1 MGCRGHRRASL
12 SARNPFGVVTA
23 LFDTNILIDYL
34 RGLPHA
40 QRELTRYHTHAISI
54 ITWMEVMAGT
64 PDGAEAETRS
74 FLSAFTLVELD
85 APIAAQAVHLRQAHR
100 LKLPDAIVWASAQ
113 TRSMLLVTRD
123 EKAFPPDDPGVRI
136 PYRL

>member
-1 MGCRGHRRASL
+1 M
-12 SARNPFGVVTA
+12 VTP

-34 RGLPHA
+34 RGLPQA
-40 QRELTRYHTHAISI
+40 SRELTLYETHAISI
-54 ITWMEVMAGT
+54 ITWMEVLAGT
-64 PDGAEAETRS
+64 PEHAEAETRS
-74 FLSAFTLVELD
+74 FLSAFTVIELD
-85 APIAAQAVHLRQAHR
+85 TEVAALTVHLRQTHR

>member
-1 MGCRGHRRASL
+1 M
-12 SARNPFGVVTA
+12 VTA

-34 RGLPHA
+34 RGLPEA
-40 QRELTRYHTHAISI
+40 QRELTRYQSHAISI

-64 PDGAEAETRS
+64 PQGAETETKS
-74 FLSAFTLVELD
+74 FLSAFTLVALD
-85 APIAAQAVHLRQAHR
+85 AEIAAKAVHLRQQHR
-100 LKLPDAIVWASAQ
+100 LKLPDAIVWASAR